1 MLGGTGASPR
11 PRPVARGK
19 VKAVIVAVEATVN
32 EARNQCKKK
41 NIYHKEN
48 KIINHYG
55 ITPPPRL
62 NNKLLLLLIS
72 WQHI

>member
-1 MLGGTGASPR
+1 MNAGRDRGKA
-11 PRPVARGK
+11 VARGK
-19 VKAVIVAVEATVN
+19 VKAVIVAEEATVN

-55 ITPPPRL
+55 IPSPPRL
-62 NNKLLLLLIS
+62 
-72 WQHI
+72 